1 MGSQLELL
9 RLPHPS
15 GLRAS
20 QGVGPWVAY
29 AIGIVAVPVAAAL
42 SLVLYPRVLT
52 SPLTPFMFAVILAA
66 WLGGL
71 GPSLAATALS
81 ICTVVFLPYL
91 PGDFTASASRLVVF
105 GVVCLAIGIVA
116 ESLVRSR
123 RQAVEQATVLQEQA
137 MELEMANQELLE
149 SIDEAQQS
157 RDAAETAEQRYRLL
171 FDRNPLPLW
180 VYDLET
186 LGFLAVNDAALA
198 HYGFSREE
206 FLGMTLREI
215 RPPEEVPA
223 LMESHRTGG
232 PGLAAS
238 QDIFRHRK
246 RDGTVIRVE
255 IRSHDMSFDDRPARL
270 VLATDVTEQLLAR
283 ESLEANNERLRE
295 LVEDRARAERALKES
310 EEQLRQAQKMEAV
323 GRLAGGVAHD
333 FNNIAHDDP
342 ELCRVP
348 RLRAR

>member
-1 MGSQLELL
+1 MGSQLQLL

-15 GLRAS
+15 DLQAS
-20 QGVGPWVAY
+20 PVPGPWVAY
-29 AIGIVAVPVAAAL
+29 ALGVAAVAVAAAL

-52 SPLTPFMFAVILAA
+52 SPLAPFIFAVILAA

-81 ICTVVFLPYL
+81 IGTVVFLPYRA
-91 PGDFTASASRLVVF
+91 GDFTASASRLVVF
-105 GVVCLAIGIVA
+105 GVICLAIGIVA

-137 MELEMANQELLE
+137 MELEMANQELSE

-157 RDAAETAEQRYRLL
+157 RDVAEAAEQRYRLL
-171 FDRNPLPLW
+171 FDRNPSPLW

-186 LGFLAVNDAALA
+186 LGFLAVNDAAVA

-223 LMESHRTGG
+223 LLESHRTGG

-238 QDIFRHRK
+238 GHLSASKAGRHRHPGG
-246 RDGTVIRVE
+246 D
-255 IRSHDMSFDDRPARL
+255 
-270 VLATDVTEQLLAR
+270 
-283 ESLEANNERLRE
+283 SL
-295 LVEDRARAERALKES
+295 S
-310 EEQLRQAQKMEAV
+310 
-323 GRLAGGVAHD
+323 
-333 FNNIAHDDP
+333 
-342 ELCRVP
+342 
-348 RLRAR
+348 